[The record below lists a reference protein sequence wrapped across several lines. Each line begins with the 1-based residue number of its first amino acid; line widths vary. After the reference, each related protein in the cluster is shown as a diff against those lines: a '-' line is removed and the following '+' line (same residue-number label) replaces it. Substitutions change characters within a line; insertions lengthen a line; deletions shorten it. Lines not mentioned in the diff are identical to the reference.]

1 MTARP
6 EMLFLAHRIPYPPD
20 KGDKIRSW
28 RLVEHLSKRF
38 RLHLAAFVDDR
49 TDFSHEAFLKSVCES
64 VFLAP
69 LDPLAAK
76 ARSAAGFV
84 TGEPLSFPY
93 FRDGRMQRHVS
104 ELRERDLAMEFAFSS
119 SMAPY
124 LEPVKKGRPRLIDL
138 CDADSEKWR
147 QYASETAGPMSA
159 VYAREAERLAAAE
172 TAIINRVDAAFAVS
186 ESEAAIFNARAD
198 ADRQCD
204 WFGNGVDIDHFRP
217 RADRAAPE
225 PSADVVFTGAMDYR
239 ANIDAVDWFVR
250 EVWPVVRLKA
260 PQARFAIVG
269 ARPAKA
275 VKALDGKNGI
285 AVTGRV
291 SDVRPYIQHA
301 SAAVAPLRMA
311 RGVQNKMLEAMAMAR
326 PVVATSGA
334 AEGIDAREGEE
345 FILADSA
352 AEFAA
357 SVLWLMSERKRGDAI
372 GASARARMKAAYSWP
387 AQLARLDAAL
397 ARLTLQSN

>member
-1 MTARP
+1 MSARP
-6 EMLFLAHRIPYPPD
+6 EILFLAHRIPYPPD

-28 RLVEHLSKRF
+28 RLVEHLSRRF
-38 RLHLAAFVDDR
+38 RVHLAAFVDDR
-49 TDFSHEAFLKSVCES
+49 ADFAHDAFLKGVCES
-64 VFLAP
+64 VFLVP

-76 ARSAAGFV
+76 ARSAAGLV

-93 FRDGRMQRHVS
+93 FRDKRMQRHAD
-104 ELRERDLAMEFAFSS
+104 EMRRRDLAAEFAFSS

-124 LEPVKKGRPRLIDL
+124 LEPPKGGRPRLVDL

-147 QYASETAGPMSA
+147 QYAAETAGPMGA

-172 TAIINRVDAAFAVS
+172 TAIVNSADAAFAIS
-186 ESEAAIFNARAD
+186 EGEAAIFNARAG
-198 ADRQCD
+198 AARRCD
-204 WFGNGVDIDHFRP
+204 WFGNGVDVDYFRP
-217 RADRAAPE
+217 RADWPAPE

-239 ANIDAVDWFVR
+239 ANIDAVCWFAAD
-250 EVWPVVRLKA
+250 VWPIVRSKE

-269 ARPAKA
+269 ARPDKA

-285 AVTGRV
+285 TVTGRV
-291 SDVRPYIQHA
+291 VDVRPYIQHA
-301 SAAVAPLRMA
+301 GAAVAPLRMA

-345 FILADSA
+345 FILADSPA
-352 AEFAA
+352 DFAA

-387 AQLARLDAAL
+387 AQFARLDAAL
-397 ARLTLQSN
+397 ARLGL